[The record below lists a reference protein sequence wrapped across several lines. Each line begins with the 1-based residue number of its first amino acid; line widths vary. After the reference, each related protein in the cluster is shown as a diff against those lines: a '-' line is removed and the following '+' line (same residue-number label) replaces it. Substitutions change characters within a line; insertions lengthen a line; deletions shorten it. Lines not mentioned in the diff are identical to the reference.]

1 MPHMKYSHFFI
12 LPLLFCFLNN
22 VSAQESSDYLEF
34 NDRKNVV
41 HGVYLGFGAHYGSI
55 AKKFAD
61 NTQTQSYSFKVA
73 YVANRKLE
81 VGFVT
86 VGFFSFPKEI
96 KTRAEYG
103 DNSVSVTGLYGGL
116 HLEPIFFSKSKINVS
131 LPILIG
137 GGGMSLRQGIR
148 GADNREKHEWKM
160 LPVVEPGLNVL
171 YNVNKYVQFE
181 AGIKYRFS
189 GKVNFKP
196 AYNLT
201 RINGFSAGA
210 GIKVGVFN
218 MGKNRYKKK
227 NKKDPVE
234 NNPVNNSR
242 I

>member
-1 MPHMKYSHFFI
+1 MSHMKYSHFFI
-12 LPLLFCFLNN
+12 LLLLFCFLNN

-81 VGFVT
+81 VGFAT
-86 VGFFSFPKEI
+86 VGFFSTPKDI
-96 KTRAEYG
+96 KARAEYG
-103 DNSVSVTGLYGGL
+103 NNSVSINGLYGGL
-116 HLEPIFFSKSKINVS
+116 HIEPIFFSKSKINMS
-131 LPILIG
+131 LPLLIG
-137 GGGMSLRQGIR
+137 GGGISLRQGIR
-148 GADNREKHEWKM
+148 GQNGHYEWKV
-160 LPVVEPGLNVL
+160 LPVVEPGINAL
-171 YNVNKYVQFE
+171 YNVNRYVQLE

-201 RINGFSAGA
+201 RINGFSAGL

-218 MGKNRYKKK
+218 IESKRYIKKI
-227 NKKDPVE
+227 KKDTVE
-234 NNPVNNSR
+234 N
-242 I
+242 